1 MELWPYGTGP
11 SRRRSTCAKDRT
23 RAKMG
28 HEQSKRDRARER
40 RRKQRDIASEESK
53 AKAKILTD
61 TRTTLRSLSETLQTT
76 ALLSSPLYLVPAP
89 STYTLHVVTTDIY
102 FHISGYSSARGILC
116 ACVFLVFYTELTK
129 DWLKWVDVRYMQYL
143 TKAV

>member
-1 MELWPYGTGP
+1 MELWPFGTGP

-40 RRKQRDIASEESK
+40 RWKQGDIASEESK

-89 STYTLHVVTTDIY
+89 STYTHATRGYNGYLLPY
-102 FHISGYSSARGILC
+102 FRIFFCARHTLRMRIPS
-116 ACVFLVFYTELTK
+116 
-129 DWLKWVDVRYMQYL
+129 
-143 TKAV
+143 